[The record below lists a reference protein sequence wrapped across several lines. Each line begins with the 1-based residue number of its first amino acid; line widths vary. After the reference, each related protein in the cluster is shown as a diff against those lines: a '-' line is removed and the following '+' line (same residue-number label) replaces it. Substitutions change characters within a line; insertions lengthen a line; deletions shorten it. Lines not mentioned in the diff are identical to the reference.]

1 MDTAPHTQ
9 YPYVVA
15 WWSLLLGNT
24 SHARWTGV
32 HGMTFI
38 ITNHVAEDI
47 LTVVISSSYKNIIC
61 EVLNI
66 VVIHSCNI
74 ANLLP

>member
-1 MDTAPHTQ
+1 MYAAPHMQ

-15 WWSLLLGNT
+15 CWSLLLGNT

-32 HGMTFI
+32 HGMTFYN
-38 ITNHVAEDI
+38 ITTAAEDI
-47 LTVVISSSYKNIIC
+47 LTVVISPLYKNIMC
-61 EVLNI
+61 EVQDI
-66 VVIHSCNI
+66 VVIHSCNL